1 MKSLSLTAIAAASML
16 MVPGKSLAL
25 TAYQDAGTTYPF
37 SQAGNAD
44 VTFSPPKTF
53 PGFNPAAVPPSHI
66 NATLYGYRY
75 FLKNVTLSGTYG
87 IGSFTGPFPIPYSI
101 TPSVTFG
108 LDSIVPSGSKV
119 EFSIPANTLTGTL
132 TASNNYQ
139 THNLNKTV
147 ALAFSP
153 DLATPPPPSQF
164 TTPNQSSTDF
174 YSTAWSSSPSIDNTA
189 TVNFGAIISGEFGLQ
204 YVYTYVPGPLPIVGA
219 GAAFGWSRRIRRR
232 IAKSA

>member
-1 MKSLSLTAIAAASML
+1 ML
-16 MVPGKSLAL
+16 MTPGKALAL
-25 TAYQDAGTTYPF
+25 TAYQDAGSTYAF
-37 SQAGNAD
+37 SQAGNAT

-53 PGFNPAAVPPSHI
+53 PGFNPAAVPPSHV

-75 FLKNVTLSGTYG
+75 FLRNVTLSGSYG

-108 LDSIVPSGSKV
+108 LDSIVPSGGTV

-132 TASNNYQ
+132 TATNFYQ
-139 THNLNKTV
+139 NHTLNTTV
-147 ALAFSP
+147 PLAYSP

-174 YSTAWSSSPSIDNTA
+174 YSTSWSSSPSIANTS
-189 TVNFGAIISGEFGLQ
+189 TTNFQAVISGEFGLQ
-204 YVYTYVPGPLPIVGA
+204 YVYTYVPGPLPILGA